1 MKSYGRAAVCEFL
14 GDRIV
19 YRNLIPA
26 DPRLPPL
33 EAISDRAGLP
43 AGRIPRKNEPDY
55 ARVVV
60 QQLQQARLLEA
71 PATNLK
77 RLIFVGDT
85 RLGDGTAFTN
95 LCQVAGWPGLAF
107 IGSEN
112 SQPATVEAVPVAP
125 QQSLYLANRWAALAD
140 FDRFCAAQGFPID
153 EATVV
158 VLDLDKTTI
167 GARGRNAHTID
178 QARVQA
184 VQETVASLL
193 GPAYDPAVFQAAYS
207 RLDQPEFHPFT
218 TDNQDYLA
226 YTCLILGSGLYELGQ
241 FVSDIRSA
249 RLGSFAQFIDRVD
262 ARRDELPAALE
273 AIHAEIYANVQAG
286 DPTPFKPFRR
296 NEYLATIRRMGCLED
311 PVPVETLLADE
322 IVITQEVRHLAL
334 EWQARG
340 ALVFG
345 LSDKPDE
352 ASKPTGEQAA
362 RGYAPIHRQS
372 THAVG
377 S

>member
-33 EAISDRAGLP
+33 EAISDRAGLS

>member
-1 MKSYGRAAVCEFL
+1 
-14 GDRIV
+14 
-19 YRNLIPA
+19 
-26 DPRLPPL
+26 
-33 EAISDRAGLP
+33 
-43 AGRIPRKNEPDY
+43 
-55 ARVVV
+55 
-60 QQLQQARLLEA
+60 
-71 PATNLK
+71 
-77 RLIFVGDT
+77 
-85 RLGDGTAFTN
+85 
-95 LCQVAGWPGLAF
+95 VAGWPGLAF

-112 SQPATVEAVPVAP
+112 SQPAAVEAVPVAP